1 MFEKV
6 IPVSRS
12 KNSSDS
18 VDSRGDDLLI
28 GNVDVARGLGGNGGA
43 LRALEWNE
51 LTARLSAARDL
62 RLLMRRDSRFNIEE
76 AAFSFG
82 DAAASYFQALEH
94 DEQVIN
100 PDALERSKASSC
112 IRFEQADD
120 AAQSDARDYR

>member
-6 IPVSRS
+6 ITVSPSQFGRD
-12 KNSSDS
+12 SSDS
-18 VDSRGDDLLI
+18 RGGELLI
-28 GNVDVARGLGGNGGA
+28 GNVDVARGRGGNGGA

-51 LTARLSAARDL
+51 LTARLAAARDL
-62 RLLMRRDSRFNIEE
+62 RLLIQRDSRLNIEE

-94 DEQVIN
+94 DEQLIN

-112 IRFEQADD
+112 ITFEPSDD
-120 AAQSDARDYR
+120 AATSDARDDR